1 MGLTLFLSLLAAAGT
16 YLATRTPTES
26 ELVSSFQEAQ
36 RFYAEGA
43 YDQAIDEYTDVSRV
57 RSRVLAVEQVQ
68 VVVGEESFPL
78 QEAAAY
84 QIGNAYSKLY
94 EEYDRF
100 AEEARNAAR
109 RAEYRSLADTSFA
122 RAIAAFRRVI
132 ASGGNEVLTVQAHGR
147 LIDLYFSAEAYPDVI
162 IASREMTAAHS
173 DDPHVIVA
181 YYNTGWAYY
190 ETKRFARAIES
201 FQALLSRFTSGYRAD
216 RSLFQI
222 GECHRERGE
231 FEEAIEAYRR
241 LVERQRIGELTD
253 EELLQMKREKLA
265 GLVDETALEL
275 AAKAEIRVGTCFT
288 SLGRFDEGLEAYQR
302 VISLFSTERQ
312 LVEEAYLRLADLHQA
327 RGDEDAALRTYRE
340 AIDESQ
346 DRTLRARIQYAL
358 AERLFGQGD
367 YERAIQEYRI
377 YLQGYGDIARS
388 AGFSEGRVRY
398 RVGSGYQQLA
408 QPHLQS
414 GDAPAAASWL
424 DLAIAQYDTLCAD
437 PASPYFLDSQ
447 FNRAVAFQALGTP
460 AAMAR
465 ARGEFEAIIDAAGD
479 ELYVQRS
486 LGQLAELLFDFGDYQ
501 GAVERSRQLLRQ
513 FPGTDFADEAHMR
526 IGLAHQASEQLE
538 PAVGAFLQVAAD
550 SPFFVR
556 SRTGAGHVLLAQR
569 RYADAIPVLLAGL
582 APAEDPAQQGSLH
595 YLLGQAYNGEAEHAR
610 AVNHFTEALA
620 RPATP
625 RLVEALR
632 LNRGSAA
639 LAAGDL
645 AQGEED
651 LLWVV
656 ANVADPDK
664 VRYAQDALA
673 FSYVR
678 RDRGTDAV
686 RILEE
691 MVAAAPS
698 DEQRADLL
706 NRMLDLYYEEESYPQ
721 TIEAARRLI
730 ALDFDD
736 AAVARGGYGTKEKAY
751 YLLGDALMRLNRG
764 SEAVRT
770 FREALRAHPNSPF
783 ALDIRLTLGA
793 FHFAEGELDEAKALF
808 QDLSGGD
815 MTPEQALLVSFYL
828 ANTHYSLRE
837 FEEARTL
844 FQRLLAGNPDAREL
858 PDILFGVAESNYQLG
873 AFDRAIGHYR
883 RLIDE
888 FPGETTADDS
898 QYNMAWCLI
907 ELDRQDEAM
916 ASFRRL
922 LDRFPG
928 SEYAASAQ
936 FTFGDHAYNL
946 GRYQEAMEAYLL
958 VQQRYPDAEIT
969 AEVPRL
975 VAELKEAIAYERYE
989 RGIALM
995 DSAEAGGQ
1003 SEYYQQAIEVFQDV
1017 IARYP
1022 GTESEIGALS
1032 NMGVCLEELGRWQ
1045 DAVGAYDRVIGM
1057 FEEERATRDAFQ
1069 FAKAHRDWIVSARL

>member
-1 MGLTLFLSLLAAAGT
+1 MNLTLILTMLAAAGT
-16 YLATRTPTES
+16 YLATHTPTEN

-43 YDQAIDEYTDVSRV
+43 YDQAIDEYTDVYRV
-57 RSRVLAVEQVQ
+57 RSRVLAVDQVQ
-68 VVVGEESFPL
+68 VIVGEESFPL

-100 AEEARNAAR
+100 AGESRNAR
-109 RAEYRSLADTSFA
+109 RRTEYRAQADTSFA
-122 RAIAAFRRVI
+122 RAIGAFRQVI
-132 ASGGNEVLTVQAHGR
+132 ASAANEILKVQAHGR

-162 IASREMTAAHS
+162 IASREMIAAYP
-173 DDPHVIVA
+173 DNPHVVVA

-190 ETKRFARAIES
+190 ETRRFARAIES
-201 FQALLSRFTSGYRAD
+201 FQGLLSRFSTGYRAD

-231 FEEAIEAYRR
+231 YQEAIESYRR

-253 EELLQMKREKLA
+253 DELLQMKREKLA

-288 SLGRFDEGLEAYQR
+288 SLGRFDEGLAAYQR

-327 RGDEDAALRTYRE
+327 RGDEAAALRTYRE

-358 AERLFGQGD
+358 AERLFSQGA
-367 YERAIQEYRI
+367 YEQAIQEYRI
-377 YLQGYGDIARS
+377 YLQGYGDIALS

-408 QPHLQS
+408 QPHLQA
-414 GDAPAAASWL
+414 GDGIAAASWL
-424 DLAIAQYDTLCAD
+424 NLAIAQYDTLCAD
-437 PASPYFLDSQ
+437 PNSPYFLDSQ
-447 FNRAVAFQALGTP
+447 FNRAVAFQSLGTP
-460 AAMAR
+460 GAMAR
-465 ARGEFEAIIDAAGD
+465 ARGEYETIIDGAGD
-479 ELYVQRS
+479 ELYLQRS
-486 LGQLAELLFDFGDYQ
+486 LGQLAELLYDLGEYE
-501 GAVERSRQLLRQ
+501 GAVERSRQLLGE
-513 FPGTDFADEAHMR
+513 FPGTDYADEAYMR
-526 IGLAHQASEQLE
+526 IGLGHQASGELE
-538 PAVGAFLQVAAD
+538 PAAEAFLQVAPD

-556 SRTGAGHVLLAQR
+556 SRTGAGHVLLSER
-569 RYADAIPVLLAGL
+569 RYADAIPVLQAGL
-582 APAEDPAQQGSLH
+582 VEAEAPVQQGSLH
-595 YLLGQAYNGEAEHAR
+595 YLLGQAYNGEGEYAQ
-610 AVNHFTEALA
+610 AVVQFTEALA
-620 RPATP
+620 RPMGP

-656 ANVADPDK
+656 SNVTDPER

-678 RDRGTDAV
+678 RDRGADAA

-691 MVAAAPS
+691 MVIAAPTV
-698 DEQRADLL
+698 EQRADLL
-706 NRMLDLYYEEESYPQ
+706 NRMLDLYYEEESYSQ
-721 TIEAARRLI
+721 TIEAARRLL
-730 ALDFDD
+730 ALEFDD
-736 AAVARGGYGTKEKAY
+736 KAVSRGGYGTKEKAY
-751 YLLGDALMRLNRG
+751 FILGDALMRLDRG

-770 FREALRAHPNSPF
+770 FREALRAYPGSPF

-793 FHFAEGELDEAKALF
+793 FHFAEGELDQARSLF
-808 QDLSGGD
+808 QDLSGVD
-815 MTPEQALLVSFYL
+815 LTEEQALLVSFYL

-837 FEEARTL
+837 FEEARIL
-844 FQRLLAGNPDAREL
+844 FQGLLDENPGVREL

-873 AFDRAIGHYR
+873 DFDRAIGHYR
-883 RLIDE
+883 RLIEE
-888 FPGETTADDS
+888 FPGETAADDS

-907 ELDRQDEAM
+907 ELERQEEAM
-916 ASFRRL
+916 AAFRQL
-922 LDRFPG
+922 LDRYPR

-946 GRYQEAMEAYLL
+946 GRYQDAMEAYLL

-975 VAELKEAIAYERYE
+975 VAELKEAIAYARYE
-989 RGIALM
+989 QGIALM
-995 DSAEAGGQ
+995 DSAEAVGP
-1003 SEYYQQAIEVFQDV
+1003 SEYYRQAIGVFEDV
-1017 IARYP
+1017 IAKYP

-1045 DAVGAYDRVIGM
+1045 DAVGVYDRVIGL
-1057 FEEERATRDAFQ
+1057 FEEKRATREAFQ

>member
-1 MGLTLFLSLLAAAGT
+1 MSLTLLLTLLAAGGT
-16 YLATRTPTES
+16 WMATRAPTEG

-57 RSRVLAVEQVQ
+57 QSRVLDVGQVQ
-68 VVVGEESFPL
+68 VVVDEESYPL

-84 QIGNAYSKLY
+84 QIGNAWSKLY

-100 AEEARNAAR
+100 AAESRSAAR
-109 RAEYRSLADTSFA
+109 RAEYRARADSSFA
-122 RAIAAFRRVI
+122 LAIAAFRQVI
-132 ASGGNEVLTVQAHGR
+132 STAGNEILKVQAHGR
-147 LIDLYFSAEAYPDVI
+147 LIDLYFTAEDYPDVI
-162 IASREMTAAHS
+162 IASREMIAAHP

-181 YYNTGWAYY
+181 WYNTGWAYY
-190 ETKRFARAIES
+190 ETGRFARAIES
-201 FQALLSRFTSGYRAD
+201 FRDLLARFSTGYRAD

-222 GECHRERGE
+222 GECHREREE
-231 FEEAIEAYRR
+231 FEEAIAHYRR

-275 AAKAEIRVGTCFT
+275 AAKAEIRVGTCLA
-288 SLGRFDEGLEAYQR
+288 SLGRFDEGLAAYQR
-302 VISLFSTERQ
+302 VIDLFSTERQ
-312 LVEEAYLRLADLHQA
+312 LVEEAYLRMADLHQA
-327 RGDEDAALRTYRE
+327 RGDEAAALRTYRV

-358 AERLFGQGD
+358 AERLFSQGG

-377 YLQGYGDIARS
+377 YLQGYGDIARG

-398 RVGSGYQQLA
+398 RVGSSYQQLA
-408 QPHLQS
+408 QPHLQAED
-414 GDAPAAASWL
+414 GPAAASWL
-424 DLAIAQYDTLCAD
+424 NLAIAQYDTLCAD
-437 PASPYFLDSQ
+437 AASPYFLDAR
-447 FNRAVAFQALGTP
+447 FNRAVAYQSLGP
-460 AAMAR
+460 SGAAR
-465 ARGEFEAIIDAAGD
+465 ARGEFEAVIDEGGD
-479 ELYVQRS
+479 ELYVQRA
-486 LGQLAELLFDFGDYQ
+486 LGQLAELLFDLGDYE
-501 GAVERSRQLLRQ
+501 GAVARSRQLLREY
-513 FPGTDFADEAHMR
+513 PETDFADEAHMR
-526 IGLAHQASEQLE
+526 IGLAHQASGHLE
-538 PAVGAFLQVAAD
+538 PAAEAFLQVAPD

-569 RYADAIPVLLAGL
+569 RYAEAIPVLLGGL
-582 APAEDPAQQGSLH
+582 AAAEDPTQQGSLH
-595 YLLGQAYNGEAEHAR
+595 YLLGQACSSEGDYPR
-610 AVNHFTEALA
+610 AVSHFTEALE
-620 RPATP
+620 RPMGP
-625 RLVEALR
+625 ELVEALR

-639 LAAGDL
+639 LASGDL
-645 AQGEED
+645 ARGEED

-656 ANVADPDK
+656 ANVADPEK

-691 MVAAAPS
+691 MVLAAPTN
-698 DEQRADLL
+698 EQRADLL
-706 NRMLDLYYEEESYPQ
+706 NRMVDLYYEEESYPQ
-721 TIEAARRLI
+721 TIVAARRLLD
-730 ALDFDD
+730 LDFDD
-736 AAVARGGYGTKEKAY
+736 AAVSRGGYGTKEKAWFI
-751 YLLGDALMRLNRG
+751 LGDALMRLNRN
-764 SEAVRT
+764 SEAVST
-770 FREALRAHPNSPF
+770 FREALRAYPESPF

-793 FHFAEGELDEAKALF
+793 FHFAEGELDEAKGLF
-808 QDLSGGD
+808 QDLSGGAL
-815 MTPEQALLVSFYL
+815 TGEQALLVSFYL

-844 FQRLLAGNPDAREL
+844 FQRLLDEHPQAREL

-873 AFDRAIGHYR
+873 DFERAIGNYL
-883 RLIDE
+883 RLVEE
-888 FPGETTADDS
+888 FPGEPSADDS

-907 ELDRQDEAM
+907 ELERQDEAM
-916 ASFRRL
+916 AAFRRL
-922 LDRFPG
+922 LDRYPR

-946 GRYQEAMEAYLL
+946 GRYQEAMDAYLL
-958 VQQRYPDAEIT
+958 VQRRYPDAEIT

-975 VAELKEAIAYERYE
+975 VSELREAIAYERYE
-989 RGIALM
+989 EGIALM
-995 DSAEAGGQ
+995 DSAEAAGQ
-1003 SEYYQQAIEVFQDV
+1003 NEYYRQAIAVFEDV
-1017 IARYP
+1017 IAEYP

>member
-1 MGLTLFLSLLAAAGT
+1 MSLTLILTMLAAAGT
-16 YLATRTPTES
+16 WMATRAPTEG

-43 YDQAIDEYTDVSRV
+43 YDQAIAEYGEVSRV
-57 RSRVLAVEQVQ
+57 RSRVLEVGQVQ
-68 VVVGEESFPL
+68 VLVDEESYPL

-84 QIGNAYSKLY
+84 QIGNAWSKLY

-100 AEEARNAAR
+100 AAESRSAAR
-109 RAEYRSLADTSFA
+109 RAEYRALADSSFA
-122 RAIAAFRRVI
+122 LAIAAFRRVI
-132 ASGGNEVLTVQAHGR
+132 STAENEILKVQAHGR
-147 LIDLYFSAEAYPDVI
+147 LIDLYFTAEDYPDVI
-162 IASREMTAAHS
+162 IASREMIAAYP
-173 DDPHVIVA
+173 DNPHVIVA

-201 FQALLSRFTSGYRAD
+201 FQDLLARFTSGYRAD

-231 FEEAIEAYRR
+231 YREAIESYRR

-275 AAKAEIRVGTCFT
+275 AAKAEIRVGTCLT
-288 SLGRFDEGLEAYQR
+288 SLGRFDEGLQAYQR
-302 VISLFSTERQ
+302 VIDLFSTERQ
-312 LVEEAYLRLADLHQA
+312 LVEEAYLRMADLHQA
-327 RGDEDAALRTYRE
+327 RGDEAAALRTYRV

-358 AERLFGQGD
+358 AERLFSQGD
-367 YERAIQEYRI
+367 YERAIQEYRL
-377 YLQGYGDIARS
+377 YLQAYGDIALS

-398 RVGSGYQQLA
+398 RVGSSYQQLA
-408 QPHLQS
+408 QPRLQA
-414 GDAPAAASWL
+414 GDGPAAASWL
-424 DLAIAQYDTLCAD
+424 NLAIVQYDTLCAD
-437 PASPYFLDSQ
+437 AGSPYFLDSQ
-447 FNRAVAFQALGTP
+447 FNRAVAYQSLGTSG
-460 AAMAR
+460 ATAR
-465 ARGEFEAIIDAAGD
+465 ARGEFEAIIAGAGD

-486 LGQLAELLFDFGDYQ
+486 LGQLAELLFELGEYE
-501 GAVERSRQLLRQ
+501 GAVERSRQLLREY
-513 FPGTDFADEAHMR
+513 PDTDYADEAHMR
-526 IGLAHQASEQLE
+526 IGLAHQASGQLG
-538 PAVGAFLQVAAD
+538 PAADAFLQVAAE

-569 RYADAIPVLLAGL
+569 RYAEAIPVLQAGL
-582 APAEDPAQQGSLH
+582 AAAGEPAQQGSLH
-595 YLLGQAYNGEAEHAR
+595 YLLGQAYSSEGEYTR
-610 AVNHFTEALA
+610 AVSHFTEALD
-620 RPATP
+620 RPLGP
-625 RLVEALR
+625 QLVEALR

-656 ANVADPDK
+656 ANVADPEK

-678 RDRGTDAV
+678 RDRGSDAA

-691 MVAAAPS
+691 MVLAAPTN
-698 DEQRADLL
+698 EQRADLL
-706 NRMLDLYYEEESYPQ
+706 NRMVDLYYEEESYPQ
-721 TIEAARRLI
+721 TIVAARRLL

-736 AAVARGGYGTKEKAY
+736 EAVSRGGYGTKEKAWFI
-751 YLLGDALMRLNRG
+751 LGDALMRLDRG
-764 SEAVRT
+764 AEAVRA
-770 FREALRAHPNSPF
+770 FRESLRAYPDSPF

-793 FHFAEGELDEAKALF
+793 FHFAEGELDEAKSLF
-808 QDLSGGD
+808 QDLSGGPL
-815 MTPEQALLVSFYL
+815 TTEQALLVSFYL

-837 FEEARTL
+837 FEDARAL
-844 FQRLLAGNPDAREL
+844 FQRLLDENPEAREL

-873 AFDRAIGHYR
+873 DFEPAIGHYR
-883 RLIDE
+883 RLIEE
-888 FPGETTADDS
+888 FPGEPSADDS

-916 ASFRRL
+916 AAFRRL
-922 LDRFPG
+922 LDRYPR

-946 GRYQEAMEAYLL
+946 GRYQEAMEAYQL
-958 VQQRYPDAEIT
+958 VQQRYPKAEIT

-975 VAELKEAIAYERYE
+975 VTELKEAIAYERYE
-989 RGIALM
+989 QGIALM
-995 DSAEAGGQ
+995 DSAEAAGQ
-1003 SEYYQQAIEVFQDV
+1003 DEYYRRAIAVFQDV
-1017 IARYP
+1017 IAEYP

-1045 DAVGAYDRVIGM
+1045 DAVGAYDQVIGM
-1057 FEEERATRDAFQ
+1057 FEEKRATRDAFQ